1 MSSEIDLKI
10 VFSDVLRGF
19 TVIKSE
25 QLANGIAYIKHLNI
39 FTTKKSLKKLDKV
52 YEIEE
57 SSIKK
62 FKIND
67 HINKTGENP
76 LRKTKPLEFL
86 DICNLYTKEKQ
97 GIITTCLG
105 KKYNKE
111 KKHHPYPSTFIS
123 SIAILCKKINPKVK
137 IKGILLN
144 SV

>member
-1 MSSEIDLKI
+1 MDKETKIIITEEVKKRKLIKKHNHCYKKNTNLAIIEQQILKAKEIIIYEK
-10 VFSDVLRGF
+10 
-19 TVIKSE
+19 TE
-25 QLANGIAYIKHLNI
+25 
-39 FTTKKSLKKLDKV
+39 TKEK
-52 YEIEE
+52 
-57 SSIKK
+57 IKK
-62 FKIND
+62 FNIND

-76 LRKTKPLEFL
+76 LRKIKPLEFL

>member
-1 MSSEIDLKI
+1 MDKETKIIITEEVKKRKLIKKHNHCYKKNTNLATIEQQILKAKEII
-10 VFSDVLRGF
+10 IYDV
-19 TVIKSE
+19 TE
-25 QLANGIAYIKHLNI
+25 
-39 FTTKKSLKKLDKV
+39 TKEK
-52 YEIEE
+52 
-57 SSIKK
+57 IKK
-62 FKIND
+62 FNIKD

-76 LRKTKPLEFL
+76 LRKTKPLVFL